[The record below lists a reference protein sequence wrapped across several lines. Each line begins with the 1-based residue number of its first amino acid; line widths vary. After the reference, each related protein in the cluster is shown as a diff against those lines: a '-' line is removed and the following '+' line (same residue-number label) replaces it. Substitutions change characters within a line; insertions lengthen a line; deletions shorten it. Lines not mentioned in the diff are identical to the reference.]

1 MHQLRRPLRRPAL
14 WLLIVA
20 AGVLFLSAC
29 SGQIA
34 NTNWAG
40 LSTDGSQVYLAF
52 GPRVLAYNPETETRS
67 WIFPAE
73 TEAAI
78 QFYSAPS
85 AEEGQVVFGDYG
97 RAGGF
102 FSPRVTVSVYGIE
115 NVDSGVPSELWTNS
129 ESATD
134 RIVAPP
140 LQVEDQVFVGTAD
153 NHILA
158 LNAADGSEIWDYETN
173 HAIWGQPSYRDG
185 TLYVSSMDW
194 SVYALNADSGELIW
208 QTPLGGALASRPVLG
223 DDFLYVSSFDGSVHA
238 LDIASG
244 EVQWSSTLAPDWVW
258 GAPALADGIIY
269 YSDIQ
274 GNVYAADAETGDEV
288 WTMST
293 GNRVQSSPV
302 VVGDTLYIASQ
313 IEGDVPSG
321 SLTAYS
327 TADGSQKWS
336 QPTTAPLLATPVVVG
351 DDTIVVGL
359 QNADTLLIGFD
370 LATGQELW
378 RYSLP
383 ESDN

>member
-20 AGVLFLSAC
+20 VGVMFLTAC

-40 LSTDGSQVYLAF
+40 LSTDGSRVYLAF
-52 GPRVLAYNPETETRS
+52 GPRVLAYDPETQTQN

-73 TEAAI
+73 SDAV
-78 QFYSAPS
+78 QFFSAPS
-85 AEEGQVVFGDYG
+85 AEEGRVIFGDYG

-102 FSPRVTVSVYGIE
+102 LSPRVTVSIYALE
-115 NVDSGVPSELWTNS
+115 NVDSGIPTELWINS
-129 ESATD
+129 TSATD

-140 LQVEDQVFVGTAD
+140 LQVEDKVFVGTAD

-158 LNAADGSEIWDYETN
+158 LNINDGSEIWNYETG

-185 TLYVSSMDW
+185 ILYVNSMDW
-194 SVYALNADSGELIW
+194 SAYALNADTGELIW

-223 DDFLYVSSFDGSVHA
+223 EDLLYVSSFDGNVHA

-244 EVQWSSTLAPDWVW
+244 EVQWSAPASDWVW
-258 GAPALADGIIY
+258 GASALADGVVY

-274 GNVYAADAETGDEV
+274 GNIHAADAETGDQL
-288 WTMST
+288 WTKST
-293 GNRVQSSPV
+293 GNRIQTAPV
-302 VVGDTLYIASQ
+302 VVDDTLYIGSQ
-313 IEGDVPSG
+313 IEGDTLSG
-321 SLTAYS
+321 TLTAYS
-327 TADGSQKWS
+327 TTDGTQKWS
-336 QPTTAPLLATPVVVG
+336 QPTAAPLLATPVVVG
-351 DDTIVVGL
+351 EDTIVVGL
-359 QNADTLLIGFD
+359 QNADALLIGFD
-370 LATGQELW
+370 LVTGQELW

-383 ESDN
+383 ESGN

>member
-1 MHQLRRPLRRPAL
+1 MHQMRRPLRRPAL
-14 WLLIVA
+14 WLLVLA

-29 SGQIA
+29 SGQIT

-40 LSTDGSQVYLAF
+40 LSSDGSRVYLAF
-52 GPRVLAYNPETETRS
+52 GPRVLAYNPETQARS

-73 TEAAI
+73 SGAV
-78 QFYSAPS
+78 QYYSAPS
-85 AEEGQVVFGDYG
+85 TEEGQVVFGDYG
-97 RAGGF
+97 RPGGF
-102 FSPRVTVSVYGIE
+102 FSPRVTVSIYGLE
-115 NVDSGVPSELWTNS
+115 NVDSGVPAEQWVNS

-140 LQVEDQVFVGTAD
+140 LQVGDQVFIGTAD

-158 LNAADGSEIWDYETN
+158 LNASDGSEIWDYETQ
-173 HAIWGQPSYRDG
+173 HAIWGQPSYLDG

-194 SVYALNADSGELIW
+194 SVYALNADTGELIW

-223 DDFLYVSSFDGSVHA
+223 EDLMYVSSFDGNVHA
-238 LDIASG
+238 LDIDSG
-244 EVQWSSTLAPDWVW
+244 EVQWSAPASDWVW
-258 GAPALADGIIY
+258 GAPALADGVIY

-274 GNVYAADAETGDEV
+274 GNIHAADAETGDEIWV
-288 WTMST
+288 KDT
-293 GNRVQSSPV
+293 GNRVQTTPV
-302 VVGDTLYIASQ
+302 VAGDTLYVASQ
-313 IEGDVPSG
+313 NGGDTPTG
-321 SLTAYS
+321 ALTAYS
-327 TADGSQKWS
+327 TTDGIQKWT
-336 QPTTAPLLATPVVVG
+336 QPTDAPVLATPVLVG

-359 QNADTLLIGFD
+359 QDADTLLIGFD